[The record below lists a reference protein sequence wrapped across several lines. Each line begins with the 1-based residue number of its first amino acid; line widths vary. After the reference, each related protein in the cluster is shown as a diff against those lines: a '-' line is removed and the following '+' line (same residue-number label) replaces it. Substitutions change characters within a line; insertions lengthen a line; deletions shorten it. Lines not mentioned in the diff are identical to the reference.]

1 LKETVRKR
9 DEALS
14 GTGQEI
20 KTLRMTVQDKDEALL
35 ATKKT
40 LGELR
45 DQIVGWQTHVE
56 GKFLQY
62 SDLDF
67 RLLCFC

>member
-1 LKETVRKR
+1 LKETIRKR

-14 GTGQEI
+14 GTGREI
-20 KTLRMTVQDKDEALL
+20 KTPRMTVQDKDEALL

-56 GKFLQY
+56 GKFL
-62 SDLDF
+62 
-67 RLLCFC
+67 